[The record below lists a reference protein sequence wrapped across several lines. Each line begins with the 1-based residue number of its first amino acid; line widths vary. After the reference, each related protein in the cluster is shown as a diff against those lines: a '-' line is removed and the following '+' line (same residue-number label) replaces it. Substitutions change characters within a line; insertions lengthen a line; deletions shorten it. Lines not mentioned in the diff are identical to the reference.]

1 MLSRKRLLV
10 IVAAI
15 GALWSAASYAE
26 ELHVITSGGF
36 TEAYR
41 ILGPQFEAE
50 TGIVLVT
57 EYGASSGGAPDSIPM
72 RLARGEPADLIIL
85 ARYAL
90 DDLTAAGYI
99 FPGTR
104 TDLVVSKIG
113 MVVKDGELHPDIST
127 RKAFIETLLNAN
139 SIAYSASASGSYLSS
154 DLFPRLEIWDQLE
167 CKAMRVVSERVAAVV
182 ARGDAEIG
190 FQQVSELL
198 PIEGAEYVGELPE
211 ELQLVTLFSAGITT
225 SVQNEAGA
233 SLLLQYLSSEEVAPT
248 IAATGLDPVA
258 DN

>member
-1 MLSRKRLLV
+1 LLSKKCLV
-10 IVAAI
+10 LIATVI
-15 GALWSAASYAE
+15 GAVCSSACYAE
-26 ELHVITSGGF
+26 EVHVITSGGF

-41 ILGPQFEAE
+41 ILGPQFETE

-57 EYGASSGGAPDSIPM
+57 EFGASSGGAPNSIPM

-104 TDLVVSKIG
+104 TDLVESKIG
-113 MVVKDGELHPDIST
+113 MVVKEGEPHPDIST
-127 RKAFIETLLNAN
+127 SHAFIETLLNAN

-154 DLFPRLEIWDQLE
+154 DLFPRLEIWSKLE
-167 CKAMRVVSERVAAVV
+167 GKAMRVASERVATVV

-198 PIEGAEYVGELPE
+198 PIDGVDFVGEIPE

-233 SLLLQYLSSEEVAPT
+233 SLLLDYLSSQEVVPT
-248 IAATGLDPVA
+248 ITSTGLISVV